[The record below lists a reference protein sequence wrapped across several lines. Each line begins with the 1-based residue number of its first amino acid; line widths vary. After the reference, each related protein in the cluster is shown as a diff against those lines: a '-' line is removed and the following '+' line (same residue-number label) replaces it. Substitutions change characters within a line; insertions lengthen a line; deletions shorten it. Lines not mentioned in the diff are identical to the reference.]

1 MQNIKSVWI
10 NNNIYVII
18 CKIVLS
24 NYNNKDLFID
34 MTIRH
39 MQIFIRVA
47 EEQSVTAAAHRL
59 FISQPA
65 ASLALSEIEKE
76 YDIKLFDRV
85 NRKMFMTARGER
97 LYRWTSQILSLMEDM
112 NGDLKNH
119 IQSSKIRL
127 GASTSVAN
135 SFLMPAVR
143 EFEKTHPGTSMQL
156 TIGGSPSIKE
166 KILKNELDVAITEDF
181 FTDDTVVRQ
190 ELFKEPIIPICPS
203 GHRFAQKKIQ
213 PQQLCTEKVVVREKN
228 TSLRQIFDSIVTIH
242 HLALSPYMESADNQS
257 IILAVRQGLGI
268 AFMPQNL
275 VKEYISAGRLDTF
288 TLTGKK
294 LYLSCRLIHHKQ
306 KSLSPSVTSFI
317 EFCRIYGKG
326 NRN

>member
-1 MQNIKSVWI
+1 
-10 NNNIYVII
+10 
-18 CKIVLS
+18 
-24 NYNNKDLFID
+24 

-39 MQIFIRVA
+39 LQIFIRVA
-47 EEQSVTAAAHRL
+47 EERSVTAAARRL

-76 YDIKLFDRV
+76 YDAKLFDRV
-85 NRKMFMTARGER
+85 NRKMFMTAQGER
-97 LYRWTSQILSLMEDM
+97 LYRWASQILSLMDDM
-112 NGDLKNH
+112 NSDLKNH

-127 GASTSVAN
+127 GASTAVAN

-143 EFEKTHPGTSMQL
+143 EFEKIHPGASMQF
-156 TIGGSPSIKE
+156 TIAGSPSIKE

-190 ELFKEPIIPICPS
+190 ELFKEPIIPICPK
-203 GHRFAQKKIQ
+203 GHRFARKKIQ
-213 PQQLCTEKVVVREKN
+213 PQQLNTEKIVVREKN

-242 HLALSPYMESADNQS
+242 HLSISPYMESSDNRS

-275 VKEYISAGRLDTF
+275 VNEYISAGKLESF

-317 EFCRIYGKG
+317 EFCREYGK
-326 NRN
+326 RSRD

>member
-1 MQNIKSVWI
+1 
-10 NNNIYVII
+10 
-18 CKIVLS
+18 
-24 NYNNKDLFID
+24 

-39 MQIFIRVA
+39 LQIFIRVA
-47 EEQSVTAAAHRL
+47 EEQSVTAAARRL

-76 YDIKLFDRV
+76 YDARLLDRV

-97 LYRWTSQILSLMEDM
+97 LYRWASQILSLMDDM
-112 NGDLKNH
+112 NSDLKNH

-181 FTDDTVVRQ
+181 FTDDTVIRHMSGRTQ
-190 ELFKEPIIPICPS
+190 ICPKKDTAAATVFGKNS
-203 GHRFAQKKIQ
+203 G
-213 PQQLCTEKVVVREKN
+213 
-228 TSLRQIFDSIVTIH
+228 
-242 HLALSPYMESADNQS
+242 
-257 IILAVRQGLGI
+257 
-268 AFMPQNL
+268 
-275 VKEYISAGRLDTF
+275 
-288 TLTGKK
+288 
-294 LYLSCRLIHHKQ
+294 
-306 KSLSPSVTSFI
+306 
-317 EFCRIYGKG
+317 
-326 NRN
+326 